1 MPPPKKVPQ
10 TNAIFASLNQAHS
23 LAKQDA
29 SVLRIS
35 LDAKA
40 TVVLGPFAR
49 GGYNRTG
56 LRAVDHDFKA
66 VGRLT
71 PFGLFLPDT
80 KDLSLWMTTSK
91 VTSDFIVDRLEDW
104 WRRQREHYRTVR
116 TLLLDLDNG
125 PENHGK
131 RTRFLF
137 RLARFAQAEQLQV
150 RLVYY
155 PPYHSKY
162 NPIERCWGVL
172 EGYWRGELLDSTEA
186 VLGFARN
193 MTYAKKHAQV
203 EHCTETYAK
212 GVRRSKPQMK
222 ILEPWLER
230 TTGLEKWAVLIQPPP
245 VDQLII

>member
-10 TNAIFASLNQAHS
+10 TNAIFANLNQVHV
-23 LAKQDA
+23 LAKKDA
-29 SVLRIS
+29 TVLRMS

-40 TVVLGPFAR
+40 TVIVGPFSR

-56 LRAVDHDFKA
+56 LCAVDHDFKGE
-66 VGRLT
+66 GRLT

-80 KDLSLWMTTSK
+80 KDLTLWMTTSK

-104 WRRQREHYRTVR
+104 WRQRREDYRAVR
-116 TLLLDLDNG
+116 TWSLDLDNG
-125 PENHGK
+125 PENHGN
-131 RTRFLF
+131 RTQFLF
-137 RLARFAQAEQLQV
+137 RLVRFAQAEQLQV

-193 MTYAKKHAQV
+193 MTYAKKHPQV
-203 EHCTETYAK
+203 EYCTETYGK
-212 GVRRSKPQMK
+212 GVRRSKAQMK
-222 ILEPWLER
+222 MLEPWLER
-230 TTGLEKWAVLIQPPP
+230 TKGLEKWAVLIQPPP
-245 VDQLII
+245 MDQIII

>member
-10 TNAIFASLNQAHS
+10 TNAIFTNLSQVHIS
-23 LAKQDA
+23 AKMDP
-29 SVLRIS
+29 SVLRMS

-49 GGYNRTG
+49 GGYSRTG
-56 LRAVDHDFKA
+56 TQAVDHDFKP

-71 PFGLFLPDT
+71 PFGLFLPDV
-80 KDLSLWMTTSK
+80 KDLSLWMTSSQ
-91 VTSDFIVDRLEDW
+91 VTSDFIVDRLEEW
-104 WRRQREHYRTVR
+104 WRRRRESYRGVR

-125 PENHGK
+125 PENSGS
-131 RTRFLF
+131 RSQFLY
-137 RLARFAQAEQLQV
+137 RLVRFAQAEQLQV
-150 RLVYY
+150 RLAYY

-172 EGYWRGELLDSTEA
+172 EGYWGGELLDSTEA

-193 MTYAKKHAQV
+193 MTYAQKHPEV
-203 EHCTETYAK
+203 ELSTAAYPK
-212 GVRRSKPQMK
+212 GVRRSKAEMRK
-222 ILEPWLER
+222 LKPWLQR

-245 VDQLII
+245 VGQLIF